1 MGNHYFCWEHIGK
14 SDTKMRDFPQE
25 VEGYSVPCLTVW
37 PMPFTLNQEGDTT
50 TRIHG
55 RKLWAMQRHQRKRNR
70 KNKHKTWNHWE
81 FAQNYDQIISLL
93 GLGLVYVYACTKTV
107 PACATAPDHQ
117 SSANSWW
124 YDFRLIGAGN
134 PTIAWIHVPIQKGHA
149 VVWCFYRM
157 TLDAVS
163 WHFDFPLLT
172 FRLSLLVNLWPDA
185 SGHGTHVMTGRLA
198 AFLRLVPFV
207 ANKRRTWNF
216 ITLWMFFL
224 QNMGFT
230 CPTCSSGPAQG
241 QRDHNPTGTRR
252 LRPAKDHVRRISLK
266 LFEHQLQD
274 TNPKALVLQIP
285 SENACRPQ
293 PPIPNT
299 VSEWS
304 DF

>member
-1 MGNHYFCWEHIGK
+1 MLLHLIISH
-14 SDTKMRDFPQE
+14 P
-25 VEGYSVPCLTVW
+25 
-37 PMPFTLNQEGDTT
+37 
-50 TRIHG
+50 RIHG
-55 RKLWAMQRHQRKRNR
+55 VRFQ
-70 KNKHKTWNHWE
+70 
-81 FAQNYDQIISLL
+81 
-93 GLGLVYVYACTKTV
+93 
-107 PACATAPDHQ
+107 PD
-117 SSANSWW
+117 
-124 YDFRLIGAGN
+124 
-134 PTIAWIHVPIQKGHA
+134 
-149 VVWCFYRM
+149 WCRQPYYRM
-157 TLDAVS
+157 DTCAHSEGTCRCLMFLS
-163 WHFDFPLLT
+163 HDFGCCLLT

-185 SGHGTHVMTGRLA
+185 SGHGTRVMTGMLA

-207 ANKRRTWNF
+207 ANKRRKWNF

-224 QNMGFT
+224 QNMGFP

-266 LFEHQLQD
+266 FFEHQLQY